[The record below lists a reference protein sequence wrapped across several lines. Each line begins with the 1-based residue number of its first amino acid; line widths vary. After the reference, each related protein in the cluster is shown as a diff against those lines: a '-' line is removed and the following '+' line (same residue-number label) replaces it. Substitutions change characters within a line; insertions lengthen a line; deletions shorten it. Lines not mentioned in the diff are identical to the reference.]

1 MKEEKADNSD
11 DPSRRPTGDRLEQ
24 DATQPGA
31 LPVAPGL
38 GTVVDESHDDG
49 EKDKLRILTPKDSIL
64 VDKRTV
70 LVSGLA
76 ILVAAGA
83 GLLAQILILLIR
95 FFTNLAFFGRFSRA
109 PASPA
114 ASHAGWMLLLLI
126 PVVGGLVVGLIAR
139 FGSASI
145 RGHGIPEVME
155 RVLFGESRI
164 RARLMILKPFSAAI
178 AIGTGGPFGAEGP
191 IIATGGA
198 LGSIVGQILHVTADE
213 RKTLLAAGAAAGMAA
228 TFGTPVSAVLLA
240 VELLL
245 FEYHP
250 RSLIPVAL
258 AAVVAT
264 AVHVGFDGSAPVFAV
279 PNIAAPNDVAL
290 ISYVLLG
297 ALMGAIGVG
306 ITRIAYSI
314 EDGFEVLGHR
324 FHIHWMWWPAI
335 GALAVGLCGILEP
348 RTLGIGY
355 SNITGAL
362 GGTIVGRALFFLVLL
377 KFVSWAFYISSGTSG
392 GTLAPLFTIGSGLGA
407 WIGEVLS
414 SSAPALG
421 VSPGVAA
428 LVGMA
433 ALFAGATHAL
443 LTSIVFAF
451 ETTRQ
456 PMGLLPLLGGC
467 SAAYL
472 VSLLLS
478 RESLM
483 TEKLVRRGIRLR
495 NAYTV
500 DHLSNV
506 LVRDACT
513 KEVVALTA
521 SDMLSEVRAWL
532 ESGGGGATHQG
543 FPVLDGDGLLI
554 GVVTRRDLLDKLRPD
569 TDLVESLIRR
579 PPAVVFDDSSLR
591 EAADHMVV
599 ERVGRL
605 PVVTRDQPRIVIGMV
620 SRSDLLSAH
629 TPRLRA
635 KHHLHRSSL
644 ASTFITKF

>member
-1 MKEEKADNSD
+1 MKELKSPGE
-11 DPSRRPTGDRLEQ
+11 DPERRPPGERLEE
-24 DATQPGA
+24 DSTQPGA

-38 GTVVDESHDDG
+38 GEAVDAVQEDA
-49 EKDKLRILTPKDSIL
+49 EKEEQPVLTPREAIL

-76 ILVAAGA
+76 VLVAAGA
-83 GLLAQILILLIR
+83 ALLAQFLIALIQL
-95 FFTNLAFFGRFSRA
+95 FTNIAFFGRFSMA
-109 PASPA
+109 FSSPA
-114 ASHAGWMLLLLI
+114 ATQFNWLVILLV
-126 PVVGGLVVGLIAR
+126 PVIGGLVVGLIAR
-139 FGSASI
+139 FGSESI

-164 RARLMILKPFSAAI
+164 RARLMFLKPLSAAV

-228 TFGTPVSAVLLA
+228 TFGSPVSAVLLA

-258 AAVVAT
+258 AAVTAT
-264 AVHVGFDGSAPVFAV
+264 AVHIAFAGSAPVFAV
-279 PNIAAPNDVAL
+279 PDIAAPRDSAL
-290 ISYVLLG
+290 ISYVFLG

-306 ITRIAYSI
+306 ITRLSYKI
-314 EDGFEVLGHR
+314 EDGFEAFGHK
-324 FHIHWMWWPAI
+324 FKVHWMWWPAI
-335 GALAVGLCGILEP
+335 GAVVVGICGIFEP

-362 GGTIVGRALFFLVLL
+362 GGSIIGKALLFLVIL
-377 KFVSWAFYISSGTSG
+377 KFLSWAFYLSSGTSG
-392 GTLAPLFTIGSGLGA
+392 GTLAPLFTIGRGLGA
-407 WIGEVLS
+407 WIGGIFTT
-414 SSAPALG
+414 SAPSLG
-421 VSPGVAA
+421 ISPGVAG

-443 LTSIVFAF
+443 LASIVFAF

-456 PMGLLPLLGGC
+456 PLGLLPLLGGC

-506 LVRDACT
+506 FVRDAAER
-513 KEVVALTA
+513 EVVALNGSHTVA
-521 SDMLSEVRAWL
+521 EVREWL
-532 ESGGGGATHQG
+532 ADGAGGATHQG
-543 FPVLDGDGLLI
+543 FPVLDAHDRLI
-554 GVVTRRDLLDKLRPD
+554 GVLTRRDLLDPSQSEFVMISSIIKRQ
-569 TDLVESLIRR
+569 
-579 PPAVVFDDSSLR
+579 PAVVFDDSSLR
-591 EAADHMVV
+591 EAADHMVLQQ
-599 ERVGRL
+599 VGRL
-605 PVVTRDQPRIVIGMV
+605 PVVSREDPRTVIGMI

-629 TPRLRA
+629 SPRLRA
-635 KHHLHRSSL
+635 KHHRHRSSL
-644 ASTFITKF
+644 AATFIRKF

>member
-1 MKEEKADNSD
+1 MQELNSQPDN
-11 DPSRRPTGDRLEQ
+11 DPDRRPAGDRLEEE
-24 DATQPGA
+24 ATQPGA

-38 GTVVDESHDDG
+38 GEAVDEAQADA
-49 EKDKLRILTPKDSIL
+49 EKEEPRVLTPREAIL

-76 ILVAAGA
+76 IVVAAGA
-83 GLLAQILILLIR
+83 ALLAQVLIALIR
-95 FFTNLAFFGRFSRA
+95 LVTNISFFGKFSTA
-109 PASPA
+109 FSSPG
-114 ASHAGWMLLLLI
+114 SSSFGWPLLLLI
-126 PVVGGLVVGLIAR
+126 PIVGGLIVGLIAR

-164 RARLMILKPFSAAI
+164 RARLMLLKPLSAAI

-198 LGSIVGQILHVTADE
+198 LGSIIGQILHVTADE

-258 AAVVAT
+258 AAVMAT
-264 AVHVGFDGSAPVFAV
+264 AVHIAFDGGAPVFAV
-279 PNIAAPNDVAL
+279 PDMAASRDTAL

-314 EDGFEVLGHR
+314 EDGFEILGHKFR
-324 FHIHWMWWPAI
+324 IHWMWWPAI
-335 GALAVGLCGILEP
+335 GAIAVGICGILEP

-355 SNITGAL
+355 SNITGAI
-362 GGTIVGRALFFLVLL
+362 GGSIVGRALIFLVIL
-377 KFVSWAFYISSGTSG
+377 KFISWVFYLSSGTSG

-407 WIGEVLS
+407 WLGQILA
-414 SSAPALG
+414 SSAPSLG
-421 VSPGVAA
+421 VSPGVAG

-443 LTSIVFAF
+443 LASIVFAF

-506 LVRDACT
+506 LVRD
-513 KEVVALTA
+513 VAEDDVISLTG
-521 SDMLSEVRAWL
+521 SDTLAEVREWL
-532 ESGGGGATHQG
+532 TTGAGGATHQG
-543 FPVLDGDGLLI
+543 FPVLDDDKRLV
-554 GVVTRRDLLDKLRPD
+554 GVLTRRDLLDPARNSS
-569 TDLVESLIRR
+569 DLVASLIRR
-579 PPAVVFDDSSLR
+579 APAVVFDDSSLR
-591 EAADHMVV
+591 EAADHMVTQQ
-599 ERVGRL
+599 VGRL
-605 PVVTRDQPRIVIGMV
+605 PVVSRDDPRTVIGMI

-629 TPRLRA
+629 SPRLRA

-644 ASTFITKF
+644 TSTFIRKF

>member
-1 MKEEKADNSD
+1 MDQEQSNNSD
-11 DPSRRPTGDRLEQ
+11 DDDRRPPGERLEA
-24 DATQPGA
+24 DTTQPGA

-38 GTVVDESHDDG
+38 GETIGQAQADEES
-49 EKDKLRILTPKDSIL
+49 EEPEVLTPRESIL

-83 GLLAQILILLIR
+83 GLLAQVLIALIGL
-95 FFTNLAFFGRFSRA
+95 FTNIAFFGRFSTA
-109 PASPA
+109 LSSPA
-114 ASHAGWMLLLLI
+114 DSHHGWFLLLLVPI
-126 PVVGGLVVGLIAR
+126 FGGLLVGLIAR

-164 RARLMILKPFSAAI
+164 RVRVMLLKPLSAAI

-198 LGSIVGQILHVTADE
+198 LGSIIGQILHVTSDE

-258 AAVVAT
+258 AAVTAT
-264 AVHVGFDGSAPVFAV
+264 GVHVAFAGGAPVFAV
-279 PNIAAPNDVAL
+279 PDIAAPRDAAL

-306 ITRIAYSI
+306 ITQIAYYI
-314 EDGFEVLGHR
+314 EDGFEILGHKL
-324 FHIHWMWWPAI
+324 HIHWMWWPAI
-335 GALAVGLCGILEP
+335 GAIAVGVCGILEP

-362 GGTIVGRALFFLVLL
+362 GGTILGRALFFLVLL
-377 KFVSWAFYISSGTSG
+377 KFISWAFYISSGTSG

-407 WIGEVLS
+407 WFGGIMS
-414 SSAPALG
+414 SSVPSLG

-443 LTSIVFAF
+443 LASVVFAF

-478 RESLM
+478 SESLM

-495 NAYTV
+495 NAYSV

-506 LVRDACT
+506 FVRDVAE
-513 KEVVALTA
+513 KDVVALNA
-521 SDMLSEVRAWL
+521 SDLLLEIRDWL
-532 ESGGGGATHQG
+532 AAGAGGATHQG
-543 FPVLDGDGLLI
+543 FPVLDIDHRLI
-554 GVVTRRDLLDKLRPD
+554 GVVTRRDLLDAGKSD
-569 TDLVESLIRR
+569 SDIVASLIRR
-579 PPAVVFDDSSLR
+579 PPAVVFNDSSLR
-591 EAADHMVV
+591 EAADHMVTQQ
-599 ERVGRL
+599 VGRL
-605 PVVTRDQPRIVIGMV
+605 PVVTREDPRLVIGMI

-629 TPRLRA
+629 SPRLHA
-635 KHHLHRSSL
+635 KHTRHRSTL
-644 ASTFITKF
+644 TSTFIKKF